1 MAGVAGSRSALTSHR
16 LKYKTLVQ
24 NLAFI
29 YLLSFNDLQLRNK
42 VILLNFGVF
51 LLLSTSIIT

>member
-24 NLAFI
+24 NLAFV

-51 LLLSTSIIT
+51 FCCQLV